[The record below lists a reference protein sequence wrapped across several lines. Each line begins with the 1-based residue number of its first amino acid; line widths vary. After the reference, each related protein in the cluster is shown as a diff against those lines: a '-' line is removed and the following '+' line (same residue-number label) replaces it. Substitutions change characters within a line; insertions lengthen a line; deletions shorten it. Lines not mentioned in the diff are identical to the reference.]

1 MQGGVKRWH
10 FAGGDATHG
19 SMFHRAPGGIGAS
32 SFPSR
37 VWKGQHFPG
46 HMGNERVTVK
56 NLRVVKIDSDEN
68 LVAGARSG
76 AGPPG
81 LLSADPQG
89 QEGQVARAVRARG
102 TKVTRRTKD
111 RKIMA
116 VVDVRNLEGKTVG
129 QMDLADEVFAAS
141 VNPHLLHESVR
152 WYLAGQRAGTHK
164 TKGRGEVSGSGR
176 KLWRQ
181 KGTGRARVGS
191 IRSSIWRKG
200 GTVHGPQPRSYAY
213 ALPRKMLVG
222 ALRSALSAKLA
233 EQKLTVV
240 DGWTL
245 GSHKTKELRQTL
257 TRLDGRHAHDAGGR
271 GARKPQPRAGQP
283 QSRRRQSG
291 RARRRCN
298 PTTCCGTTACCFRRT
313 RRCA

>member
-1 MQGGVKRWH
+1 
-10 FAGGDATHG
+10 
-19 SMFHRAPGGIGAS
+19 
-32 SFPSR
+32 
-37 VWKGQHFPG
+37 
-46 HMGNERVTVK
+46 
-56 NLRVVKIDSDEN
+56 
-68 LVAGARSG
+68 
-76 AGPPG
+76 
-81 LLSADPQG
+81 
-89 QEGQVARAVRARG
+89 
-102 TKVTRRTKD
+102 
-111 RKIMA
+111 
-116 VVDVRNLEGKTVG
+116 VDVRNLEGNTVG
-129 QMDLADEVFAAS
+129 QMDLADEVFAAG

-213 ALPRKMLVG
+213 ALPKKMLLG

-240 DGWTL
+240 EGWTL

-257 TRLDGRHAHDAGGR
+257 ARLDGNTRTMLLVDAPGNRNLELASRNLEGVMLVAPAALQPYDLMRHDRLLLSKDAALRLNQSLAKSQVSAGAAAATTDRVETIAAAPVHESKPVPAAKAKAGKPAAGAKSAKGESAAAKPR
-271 GARKPQPRAGQP
+271 AARKPAAKPKTPKAKE
-283 QSRRRQSG
+283 
-291 RARRRCN
+291 
-298 PTTCCGTTACCFRRT
+298 
-313 RRCA
+313 